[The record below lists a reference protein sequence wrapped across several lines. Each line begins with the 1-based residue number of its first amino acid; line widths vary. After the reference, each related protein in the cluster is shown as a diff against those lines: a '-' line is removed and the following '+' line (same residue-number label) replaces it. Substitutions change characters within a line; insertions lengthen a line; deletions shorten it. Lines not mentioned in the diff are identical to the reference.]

1 MQVEPNRVVHMVR
14 SVVLLGEYHMRL
26 KAYENQLDHAIL
38 IPTPPP
44 RESAH
49 AQIHDLPAHPRPA
62 PTRSQIAGDA
72 SCGELDKN
80 YLLLDDPQSS
90 AGAAAHK
97 RSVDGRSAEVPEGW
111 LSHLGQLYS
120 PSPSAM
126 SSASGDDASRAS
138 SSVDGMVSRS
148 STASRDSICPVV
160 KETFGELVD
169 KLRTLEGRQATF
181 SAWPHVSNPRLS
193 AASMAKAGF
202 LFAPDAQASDKV
214 LCAYCGL
221 ELAHWE
227 EDDDPHT
234 AHHDSS
240 PVRFLPM
247 TVRCLRLLPRVYY
260 VFVNSI
266 LVQSRGGAVSGATLR
281 VGRGAGCA
289 GVLFLA
295 KVKHISTTAQPR
307 VVFGLRLALPFHV
320 PHCRFVFLPCSHPD
334 TIRCACIMRC
344 NPALPSFTLDRKSR
358 LHHSSKSEKGLTA
371 VRRRVLV
378 VGKQVGL
385 VVFLPPTWK
394 MACSCPHNSMP
405 AAQDTLKAPFR
416 VFVSSDE
423 LELVLVPGH
432 FLAHGSRESSTV
444 NCGGK

>member
-266 LVQSRGGAVSGATLR
+266 FGTIKRRGGIRSHDEGGARCGLCRGALSGESQAHQHNGSAANCFRATARPTIPCSALPVRVSTVFPPRHDSLR
-281 VGRGAGCA
+281 VHYA
-289 GVLFLA
+289 L
-295 KVKHISTTAQPR
+295 QPR
-307 VVFGLRLALPFHV
+307 VALFH
-320 PHCRFVFLPCSHPD
+320 
-334 TIRCACIMRC
+334 
-344 NPALPSFTLDRKSR
+344 SR
-358 LHHSSKSEKGLTA
+358 PQEQIASQFK
-371 VRRRVLV
+371 
-378 VGKQVGL
+378 VGERIDSGAS
-385 VVFLPPTWK
+385 
-394 MACSCPHNSMP
+394 ACSCCRQAGGAGGVSP
-405 AAQDTLKAPFR
+405 ADME
-416 VFVSSDE
+416 DG
-423 LELVLVPGH
+423 VLV
-432 FLAHGSRESSTV
+432 ST
-444 NCGGK
+444 